1 MLNVRVVAVAAGL
14 ALSAA
19 AAASAQVRWTV
30 DKKSSLAWW
39 QINPH
44 MNHLWAT
51 TCPAEPSWRPGE
63 GRSGGWSIAQAF
75 RPAKHGDAGVSDTTI
90 VPLYP
95 RRRVRSVCVEAVDGG
110 ITTADTTN
118 WTGVKGEVTVRADAL
133 VTGEDNRDEYTR
145 TKILETRSFPEVTFR
160 IDSVVDVKRSR
171 DTLKATA
178 IGLLTLRGVNTPV
191 RASLKALPEGTDG
204 LRVLGRIRI
213 PAQDLISVY
222 NISKWALGLG
232 VATKIWED
240 LFLGV
245 DLVLRPS
252 DAAANSSN

>member
-1 MLNVRVVAVAAGL
+1 MSHIRVIAVAAGL
-14 ALSAA
+14 ALAA
-19 AAASAQVRWTV
+19 AGPAAAQFRWTV

-39 QINPH
+39 QVNPH

-110 ITTADTTN
+110 ITASDTTR
-118 WTGVKGEVTVRADAL
+118 WRGVRGEITVRVDAL
-133 VTGEDNRDEYTR
+133 ITGEDNRDEYTR
-145 TKILETRSFPEVTFR
+145 EKILSATNYPEAKFR
-160 IDSVVDVKRSR
+160 IDSVIDVSRSR
-171 DTLKATA
+171 DTLKGKA
-178 IGLLTLRGVNTPV
+178 IGVLFLRGVETHTH
-191 RASLKALPEGTDG
+191 ASIKVLPEGEDG
-204 LRVLGRIRI
+204 MRVLGRIRL
-213 PAQDLISVY
+213 PAADLISVY
-222 NISKWALGLG
+222 NVSRFALGLG
-232 VATKIWED
+232 VAAKIWED

-252 DAAANSSN
+252 EQGSNSSN